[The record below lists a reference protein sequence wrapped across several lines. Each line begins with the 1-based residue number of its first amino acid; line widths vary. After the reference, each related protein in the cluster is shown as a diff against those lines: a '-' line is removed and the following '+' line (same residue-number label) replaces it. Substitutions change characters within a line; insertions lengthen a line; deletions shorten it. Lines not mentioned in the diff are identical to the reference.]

1 MMLCISQV
9 LVVIYSFISD
19 IIYLSP
25 LFFALM
31 SLPQGLFTLFIF
43 SKNQLL
49 VSFIFYIDFKALFH
63 FILL

>member
-1 MMLCISQV
+1 MMISYDA
-9 LVVIYSFISD
+9 LYFSGVVISSFISD

-31 SLPQGLFTLFIF
+31 SLPEGLFTLFIF
-43 SKNQLL
+43 SKNQ
-49 VSFIFYIDFKALFH
+49 VFDIDFKALFH